1 MKASV
6 EKLGPPDFSK
16 ASVEIYGMPLDEMAQ
31 LTSLSSWPLKTSR
44 NYINIYAGDDVQ
56 GMSEI
61 FAGSIVSANADYSGC
76 PEHKLVIDAEVG
88 FWGRVMPQGPG
99 VINGTMSLASFVK
112 KQADAAGMTF
122 SNEGVNAT
130 LKNCVFSGSPVNQAR
145 QAAEQMGVDL
155 LIDDDEM
162 VLIPRQGARRGNAV
176 LLAPDSGLLGFPTF
190 TSDGVE
196 CKSIFNPAFRF
207 AGLFVLETVVP
218 KAKGTWRCIKLNHS
232 LSANMPGDGAW
243 ESTVTGYYPALSG
256 AVGKLI

>member
-1 MKASV
+1 MPNTSFIKRKLQIRLIDNLAMKASV

-162 VLIPRQGARRGNAV
+162 VLIPRQGARSCLLPTAGCWASQPLPVMASNA
-176 LLAPDSGLLGFPTF
+176 
-190 TSDGVE
+190 
-196 CKSIFNPAFRF
+196 
-207 AGLFVLETVVP
+207 
-218 KAKGTWRCIKLNHS
+218 S
-232 LSANMPGDGAW
+232 LSLTRPLDSPGYLFWKQWFQKPKVPGDASS
-243 ESTVTGYYPALSG
+243 STIP
-256 AVGKLI
+256 